1 MIGIVPSLSILVV
14 ATKPPWPAMDGGR
27 LVLLNTMQ
35 ALAAAGHHIELVAPF
50 SGTEDDRCES
60 VAALGEICTP
70 HLIAAE
76 PRSALVGALL
86 GLRRGIPV
94 TVARHAL
101 PRMAQAVAKV
111 LSSGNFDVV
120 HAEQLHAFSQ
130 VDAARQRGIP
140 VVHRAHNV
148 ESLLWEFTAHH
159 RGPATRSLVAF
170 EARRMSAWEVRALE
184 EADCTVALTEFDRRT
199 LSELVPG
206 AAVHTARAPFAAELP
221 AGENPVDGEPAV
233 VTLASASWAP
243 SRDAVEH
250 LANEIWPAV
259 RRRLPG
265 AVLHVFGGGHHLD
278 GLEGVVGHPPPG
290 DSRTA
295 FPHGAV
301 ALVPERHP
309 TGVPMKALEA
319 WARGLPLLVDRHTS
333 EILEAENGVEVVVAD
348 DAPGYSAALARLV
361 EEDGL
366 WERVV
371 TGGRRALAERH
382 DPAGVAEHLE
392 RIYRWTMGAQLSS

>member
-1 MIGIVPSLSILVV
+1 MPPLRILVV
-14 ATKPPWPAMDGGR
+14 ATKPPWPAVDGGR
-27 LVLLNTMQ
+27 LVLLNTLQ

-50 SGTEDDRCES
+50 SGTDDDRRKS
-60 VAALGEICTP
+60 VAALVEICTP

-76 PRSALVGALL
+76 PRSALVSAVI

-94 TVARHAL
+94 TIARHAS

-111 LSSGNFDVV
+111 LSSGDFDVV
-120 HAEQLHAFSQ
+120 HAEQLHALSQ
-130 VDAARQRGIP
+130 IDAARQRGIP

-148 ESLLWEFTAHH
+148 ESLLWDFTAHH

-170 EARRMSAWEVRALE
+170 EARRMSSWEVRALE

-206 AAVHTARAPFAAELP
+206 AAVHTVRAPFTAELP
-221 AGENPVDGEPAV
+221 AGGDPLDGEPAV
-233 VTLASASWAP
+233 VTLANASWAP

-265 AVLHVFGGGHHLD
+265 ATLNVFGGGHHLD

-295 FPHGAV
+295 FPRGAV

-333 EILEAENGVEVVVAD
+333 EILDAENGVDVVVAD

-366 WERVV
+366 WEKVV
-371 TGGRRALAERH
+371 TGGRQALAERH

-392 RIYRWTMGAQLSS
+392 RVYRWTISAR